1 MLNFGPVYTF
11 FKSEFLRN
19 EHGDPSFFPF
29 QSTRDMM
36 SFVCAKFEK
45 KSVRWKNLSYTS
57 LNKKSLRRKKRRIS
71 LKGKKYIYYRK
82 RSRDLKKRKGHVFV
96 L

>member
-19 EHGDPSFFPF
+19 EHGDPLFFSV

-36 SFVCAKFEK
+36 SFVCAKLKKK

-57 LNKKSLRRKKRRIS
+57 LNPVRIFSLCPTFLSNQKAHI
-71 LKGKKYIYYRK
+71 
-82 RSRDLKKRKGHVFV
+82 
-96 L
+96 